1 MSGIRPVV
9 MPKWGLSMT
18 HGKITEWLVE
28 VGDRVSDGQDLA
40 EIETDK
46 IAGTLESNQDGV
58 LRAIVAEA
66 GRDAPVS
73 GTIAI
78 LAEAD
83 TPEDEI
89 TAAVAEAREQLES
102 GEVAAESGPDS

>member
-46 IAGTLESNQDGV
+46 IAGTL
-58 LRAIVAEA
+58 
-66 GRDAPVS
+66 
-73 GTIAI
+73 
-78 LAEAD
+78 
-83 TPEDEI
+83 
-89 TAAVAEAREQLES
+89 
-102 GEVAAESGPDS
+102 